1 MDDRPASSRT
11 GAAVPTFYASEKL
24 TVTGAT
30 IVVHGTTYPLSS
42 VVSVSSGGWWSAAGA
57 FLAAL
62 GMSVTTGFFGL
73 IFPSPWM
80 WLMAGGS
87 AVMAVL
93 IALTAVLT
101 RSVVIELQSGEA
113 LEVGTWEPKEAVE
126 MCEALERAL
135 EYRGSVGARGASV
148 ASELERLAALRS
160 SGALSEDD
168 WARAKDLFLGKAPDA
183 QERAVEHLRELH
195 DLWRSG
201 VLSESE
207 FNAKKWE
214 VLSRR

>member
-11 GAAVPTFYASEKL
+11 GAAVPTFYASEKM

-30 IVVHGTTYPLSS
+30 IVVYGTTYPLSS
-42 VVSVSSGGWWSAAGA
+42 VVSVSSGGWLSAAGA
-57 FLAAL
+57 VLAAL
-62 GMSVTTGFFGL
+62 GMSMTTGFFGL

-80 WLMAGGS
+80 WLLAGGS

-93 IALTAVLT
+93 IALTAVWT

-113 LEVGTWEPKEAVE
+113 LEVGTWEPREAVE
-126 MCEALERAL
+126 MREALERAL
-135 EYRGSVGARGASV
+135 EYRESVGARGASV
-148 ASELERLAALRS
+148 ASELERLAALKS

>member
-1 MDDRPASSRT
+1 MEDRVAGR
-11 GAAVPTFYASEKL
+11 AAGVAAPTFYASEKL

-42 VVSVSSGGWWSAAGA
+42 VASVSSGGWLSAAGA

-62 GMSVTTGFFGL
+62 GMGVMTGFLAL
-73 IFPSPWM
+73 IFPSPLM

-93 IALTAVLT
+93 IALTAAWT
-101 RSVVIELQSGEA
+101 RSVIIEMQSGEA
-113 LEVGTWEPKEAVE
+113 LEVASWEPREAVD
-126 MCEALERAL
+126 MREAIERAL
-135 EYRGSVGARGASV
+135 EYRESAGVRSGSV

-168 WARAKDLFLGKAPDA
+168 WARAKDLFLGKAPDV